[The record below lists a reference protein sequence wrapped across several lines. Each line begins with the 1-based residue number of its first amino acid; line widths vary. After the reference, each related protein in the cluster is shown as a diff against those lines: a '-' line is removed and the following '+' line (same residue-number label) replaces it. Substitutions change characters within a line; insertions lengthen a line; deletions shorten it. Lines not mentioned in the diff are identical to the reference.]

1 MEKVAFISGAN
12 RGIGFETSKKLA
24 EQGIKVILGS
34 RDMDKG
40 KKALEE
46 LAAQGIEAD
55 LIQYDAADLEAPQKV
70 HDLLGCRGV
79 TRSDFKFY
87 KNKFYL
93 LEINTQPGMTKL
105 SLVPEISAY
114 KGINFINLLKLIL
127 KDAETNK

>member
-1 MEKVAFISGAN
+1 MITQLSIILKQKLNISFQL
-12 RGIGFETSKKLA
+12 IWKK
-24 EQGIKVILGS
+24 KFN
-34 RDMDKG
+34 
-40 KKALEE
+40 E
-46 LAAQGIEAD
+46 LMKIS
-55 LIQYDAADLEAPQKV
+55 QKV

-114 KGINFINLLKLIL
+114 IGINFINLLKLIL